1 MSRKMKFTVPPNKS
15 FSADIKIL
23 EAALKSGENISF
35 SKFCDGEWAVMSNH
49 QLNNKEFWFD
59 PNDPDD
65 QSKRQELI
73 SAFQYKNSR
82 YFVGVTCVN
91 VFGLKTHKEMK
102 GLSGQD
108 EDHLTWADIWVN
120 SNYRYYLENIVPLY
134 NSRPVII
141 VCNERAK
148 IENLPFKPE
157 LVIPVKNNAWKE
169 DWDLVKELT
178 WLVRELAWENR
189 IFLFCCGPF
198 GNILCHRLTEA
209 NHNNTYLDI
218 GSTLNPFLQSA
229 GFHRD
234 YYMGNNFFSNL
245 VGAWDQ

>member
-1 MSRKMKFTVPPNKS
+1 MSKKMKFTTPPNKD
-15 FSADIKIL
+15 FKEDINIL
-23 EAALKSGENISF
+23 RQALANGEHISF
-35 SKFCDGEWAVMSNH
+35 SKFCDGEWAVMTNNP
-49 QLNNKEFWFD
+49 LNNKEFWFD
-59 PNDPDD
+59 PNDQQD
-65 QSKRQELI
+65 QLKRQELI
-73 SAFQYKNSR
+73 AAFQYKNPR

-102 GLSGQD
+102 GLSGQN

-120 SNYRYYLENIVPLY
+120 SNYRYYVDNIVPLY
-134 NSRPVII
+134 NTRPVIL
-141 VCNERAK
+141 VCNENAK
-148 IENLPFKPE
+148 TDNLPFTPYIT
-157 LVIPVKNNAWKE
+157 VPVKNNAWKA
-169 DWDLVKELT
+169 DWDLVQELT
-178 WLVRELAWENR
+178 WLVREKAFKNM

-209 NHNNTYLDI
+209 NENNTYLDI

-229 GFHRD
+229 GFDRD